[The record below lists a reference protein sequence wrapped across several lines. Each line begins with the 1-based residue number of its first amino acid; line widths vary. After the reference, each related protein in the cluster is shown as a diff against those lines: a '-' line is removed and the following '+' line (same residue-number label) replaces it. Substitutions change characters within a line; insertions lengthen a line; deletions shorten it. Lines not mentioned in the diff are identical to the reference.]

1 MRVNRIKKWTFLLVI
16 SAVTVDGAPYR
27 SFIPGGSDP
36 IYNNYRRQQ
45 QQQQSYYN
53 NQYKDYRHQH
63 QYIPFPITL
72 VYGAIGNPVRGHY
85 RQ

>member
-1 MRVNRIKKWTFLLVI
+1 MCVNRIKKWTFLLVI
-16 SAVTVDGAPYR
+16 SAVAVDGAPYR

-36 IYNNYRRQQ
+36 IYNYRRQQ
-45 QQQQSYYN
+45 QQHSYYN

-85 RQ
+85 HQ